1 MNANMGTWHPNAS
14 YPAREACLPAVI
26 SEFASDLAQF
36 MISEQIYRLAVKWLI
51 EMIMTC
57 FWNLKLSFERNSSP
71 KNETSVIF
79 THHSKPEDCYLFCGT
94 QKENL
99 AFIIFLHFW
108 IVYSVAFK
116 TTWRWVN
123 DDRMFIEILLY
134 FLLTFW
140 TRFNFSD
147 VILVILLCFFC
158 LYSFIVLILDNNPG
172 LGDLFL

>member
-36 MISEQIYRLAVKWLI
+36 MISEQIYRLAVK
-51 EMIMTC
+51 
-57 FWNLKLSFERNSSP
+57 NSSP

-79 THHSKPEDCYLFCGT
+79 THHSKPEDCYLSCGT

-108 IVYSVAFK
+108 IV
-116 TTWRWVN
+116 
-123 DDRMFIEILLY
+123 
-134 FLLTFW
+134 
-140 TRFNFSD
+140 
-147 VILVILLCFFC
+147 
-158 LYSFIVLILDNNPG
+158 
-172 LGDLFL
+172 